1 MAVIKVMDIKVAFKI
16 FQAVLYMG
24 TAHYVIMVVIDNSLT
39 RFERLFKV
47 TADVTQF
54 FLFQRARSNI
64 SLSI

>member
-39 RFERLFKV
+39 RFERLF
-47 TADVTQF
+47 
-54 FLFQRARSNI
+54 
-64 SLSI
+64 